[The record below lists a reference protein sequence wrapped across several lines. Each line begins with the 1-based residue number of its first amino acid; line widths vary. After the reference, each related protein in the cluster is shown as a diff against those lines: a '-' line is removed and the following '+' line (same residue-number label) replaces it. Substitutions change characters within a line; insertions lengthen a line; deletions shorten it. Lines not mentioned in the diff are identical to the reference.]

1 MTKKQMIQTIQQ
13 QEAAA
18 YLELKQVTR
27 DTGSGS
33 IWTEKARSSW
43 YAIDRLA
50 RALGIESDTG
60 LPEMQQAIDIMIE
73 QESNPNI

>member
-1 MTKKQMIQTIQQ
+1 MTKKQMIQIIQQ
-13 QEAAA
+13 QEAVA
-18 YLELKQVTR
+18 YLKLKQVTR
-27 DTGSGS
+27 DTGARS

-43 YAIDRLA
+43 HAIDQLA

-60 LPEMQQAIDIMIE
+60 LPEMQQAIDIMIA

>member
-1 MTKKQMIQTIQQ
+1 MIQTIQQ

-27 DTGSGS
+27 DTGPGS

-43 YAIDRLA
+43 YAIDQLA

-60 LPEMQQAIDIMIE
+60 LPEMLTAIDIMIVS
-73 QESNPNI
+73 ESNPNI

>member
-1 MTKKQMIQTIQQ
+1 MTKQQMIQIIQQ
-13 QEAAA
+13 QEAVA

-27 DTGSGS
+27 DTGAGS

-43 YAIDRLA
+43 YAIDQLA

-60 LPEMQQAIDIMIE
+60 LPAMQQAIDIMIA

>member
-1 MTKKQMIQTIQQ
+1 MTKKQMIQIIQQ

-27 DTGSGS
+27 DTGAGS

-60 LPEMQQAIDIMIE
+60 LPEMQQAIDIMIA

>member
-13 QEAAA
+13 QEAEA

-27 DTGSGS
+27 DTGAGS

-60 LPEMQQAIDIMIE
+60 LPEMLTAIDIMIE
-73 QESNPNI
+73 SESKPNI

>member
-27 DTGSGS
+27 DTGPGS

-43 YAIDRLA
+43 YAIDQLA

-60 LPEMQQAIDIMIE
+60 LPEMLTAIDIMIVS
-73 QESNPNI
+73 ESNPNI

>member
-13 QEAAA
+13 QEATAF
-18 YLELKQVTR
+18 LRLKESTR
-27 DTGSGS
+27 DTGPGS

-43 YAIDRLA
+43 YAIDQLA

-60 LPEMQQAIDIMIE
+60 LPEMLTAIDIMIDS
-73 QESNPNI
+73 ESNPNI

>member
-1 MTKKQMIQTIQQ
+1 MTKQQMIQTIQQ

-27 DTGSGS
+27 ATGAGS
-33 IWTEKARSSW
+33 IWAEKARSSW
-43 YAIDRLA
+43 YAIDQLP

-60 LPEMQQAIDIMIE
+60 LPEMQQAIDIMIA